1 VVQKEQVRAIV
12 TLVSMRLHRLK
23 ANTRSQLIPQPLLHT
38 TVHQQQRGEDISASC
53 CIALELKNIAVLQI
67 VGRSDTLKDNA
78 TVKKGAHMPKIAM
91 RRALKGLRNAAQN
104 TTT

>member
-23 ANTRSQLIPQPLLHT
+23 ANTRSQLIPHPLLHT
-38 TVHQQQRGEDISASC
+38 TVHQQQRGEDISAC
-53 CIALELKNIAVLQI
+53 CVALELKNIAVLQI